1 VIDTL
6 IAAANNAQAQAYLQ
20 VLDEFGLDLA
30 TEGVVP
36 PPSVTRPLAD
46 VLPSPFGSEQLR

>member
-6 IAAANNAQAQAYLQ
+6 IAAANNAQAQAYLR

>member
-6 IAAANNAQAQAYLQ
+6 IAAVRNAQAQADAQ

-30 TEGVVP
+30 TEGVGQP
-36 PPSVTRPLAD
+36 RRVTRPLAD
-46 VLPSPFGSEQLR
+46 VLPSPLGSEQLR